1 MSAADSCARGCAVA
15 YEIVASP
22 CLICG
27 FEAITV
33 YGLRAVADDGQAGSL
48 EIADISTDRTD
59 VDRLISR
66 LNDKDVSSE
75 QLLYIVED
83 YVSEINS

>member
-1 MSAADSCARGCAVA
+1 MSAADSCSRGLRVA

-33 YGLRAVADDGQAGSL
+33 YGSGPSLTTVSGSL
-48 EIADISTDRTD
+48 KSLTSAQNITD
-59 VDRLISR
+59 VTA
-66 LNDKDVSSE
+66 
-75 QLLYIVED
+75 
-83 YVSEINS
+83 